1 MQSDVV
7 VSGTAISGTLKYV
20 DGYTGFSSDESLQS
34 GNFLAVKFSD
44 IDENATSLKVGI
56 QPSSIGADLVEAI
69 DDPDGNAVFRV
80 TDKDAQKVVVKISDG
95 THTKTQTYSL
105 TGLTLE
111 ESDAEEDTVG

>member
-1 MQSDVV
+1 MN
-7 VSGTAISGTLKYV
+7 YV

-34 GNFLAVKFSD
+34 GNFLAVKFSN

-69 DDPDGNAVFRV
+69 NDPDGNAVFRV
-80 TDKDAQKVVVKISDG
+80 TDKDTQKVVVKISDG

-105 TGLTLE
+105 AGLTLE
-111 ESDAEEDTVG
+111 DGTEG